1 MSYSDPIHQSYTA
14 LNDAA
19 VSSAADVFSI
29 VGPKGKKGK
38 VVGLSVVTKVATT
51 VAVDALELG
60 TQADPDAIG
69 SFAIPITA
77 INLAIQPTYAQ
88 LKAFA
93 ELAADTVYVL
103 SGGGL
108 ATAGNLDITLTVA
121 WY

>member
-1 MSYSDPIHQSYTA
+1 MGYSDPIYQSYTA
-14 LNDAA
+14 LNDGA
-19 VSSAADVFSI
+19 VSTAADVFSI

-38 VVGLSVVTKVATT
+38 VVALSVVTRVATT
-51 VAVDALELG
+51 VAADALELG
-60 TQADPDAIG
+60 TQADADAIG

-88 LKAFA
+88 LKAF
-93 ELAADTVYVL
+93 ETLAADTPYVL